1 MFGTEYSG
9 RNFISVRL
17 NNIQK
22 AADGERLGG
31 GGRPDAKKQFDPLT
45 PALAAGGGFGNTV
58 L

>member
-9 RNFISVRL
+9 RNFISIRL

-22 AADGERLGG
+22 AADGERMGG
-31 GGRPDAKKQFDPLT
+31 GGKPDAKKQFDPLQ
-45 PALAAGGGFGNTV
+45 AAGGFGTTV